1 MDTDKI
7 TTAQASRPRGRPR
20 KSPVG
25 HPRRQLKFRAT
36 PALAEQLAA
45 AGRATGRSVSEEIE
59 YRLEMTFAQE
69 VWKRQVLAQIDD
81 EIIELIGKGLLVMAK
96 AGHVRF
102 DDSDPLRGRQYV
114 FSPTILPLVEESRAR
129 RAARRAARAAADLP
143 EGESK

>member
-7 TTAQASRPRGRPR
+7 TTAQTSRPRGRPR

-45 AGRATGRSVSEEIE
+45 AARATGRSVSEEIE

-69 VWKRQVLAQIDD
+69 VWKRQVLAQVDA
-81 EIIELIGKGLLVMAK
+81 ELFELITKALIDMAK
-96 AGHVRF
+96 AGHLRV
-102 DDSDPLRGRQYV
+102 DDYLRRV
-114 FSPTILPLVEESRAR
+114 LDASRPR
-129 RAARRAARAAADLP
+129 RRRRLAAAAAADLL
-143 EGESK
+143 